1 MELGVELGVEL
12 GSQMATWVGAGCG
25 PPSSAPNVR
34 CHLAFDITDRSMI
47 CWDGKSDIRD
57 RADL

>member
-1 MELGVELGVEL
+1 MELGVEL